1 MGEASDPQ
9 LLNEF
14 LHTSS
19 LIMEFL
25 GVAVIVLGALVATG
39 YFFYIWLK
47 SRDFAA
53 SFSQYRLSVAR
64 GILLG
69 LEFLVA
75 ADIIGTVL
83 VDPTLT
89 NVAILGLIVL
99 IRTFLSYSLEIEIH
113 GKLPWRNPA
122 EHKKSS

>member
-1 MGEASDPQ
+1 MMDNPEVIQ
-9 LLNEF
+9 QF
-14 LHTSS
+14 LHYAS
-19 LIMEFL
+19 LIMEVL
-25 GVAVIVLGALVATG
+25 GVSVIVLGAVIATF
-39 YFFYIWLK
+39 YFFKAW
-47 SRDFAA
+47 RQDGQ
-53 SFSQYRLSVAR
+53 FSDAFSTYRLNIAR

-83 VDPTLT
+83 VSPTLT

-113 GKLPWRNPA
+113 GHLPWRKS
-122 EHKKSS
+122 KKS